1 MALEGIT
8 DASPSEVV
16 VTVGSQQ
23 GLDLVTRVFVDPGD
37 VILAEGPSY
46 VGALGVFQAAEARV
60 RHVAMDDDG
69 LIPEALEEALVDCRA
84 NGDRVKFLYTVP
96 NFHNPA
102 GVTLSEPRREAIIA
116 LAEKHDLLV
125 IEDNPYGL
133 LGFEREPLRAL
144 RARNS
149 QRVIYLGSFSKTFS
163 PGLRVGWVLAPLAVR
178 EKLVLATEAQVLCPP
193 SLTQYAVAR
202 YLDTQPW
209 REQIKLFTELY
220 RERRDATLE
229 SLAALMPAGTTWTR
243 PDGGFYVWL
252 KLPHGLDAK
261 LMQPRAV
268 NAHVAYVPG
277 IGFYADG
284 NGREYM
290 RLSYCYPEPDQIR
303 EGVRRLAR
311 VIEAEL
317 DLHSTFDR
325 VDTGTFRAVRPGAT
339 TPDASSAR
347 PTATP
352 TRTADERDRPA
363 PAPRDR
369 DRAAPAARRR
379 PRRRP
384 DLRARG
390 QPLLGHPGVGGAASA
405 PASTPSSG
413 TPTPSLLP
421 GLAASPADAVF
432 IALHG
437 ATGEDGALRAVLDLA
452 GVPYVGSPAAACRL
466 AWDKPAAKSVVR
478 SAGRHDA
485 GLGGAA
491 AQHVPRARRRR
502 GARPDRRPAR
512 PAADGEAGQRR
523 LGPGRAEGQPGR
535 GPARR
540 DGQLLRLRRH
550 RAWSSG
556 SSRAWSSRCR
566 SIDLGDGPG
575 GAAGRRDRPRVRR
588 LRLHRRATRRASPS
602 TTRRPGCRD
611 DVAARAAAL
620 AVRVHE
626 VLGLADL
633 SRTDAIV
640 ASGRRGALPRGER
653 LPGTHRDVD
662 VPDGRRGRRLRARRG
677 PRPAARPP
685 GRESSADVTPTPLR
699 P

>member
-1 MALEGIT
+1 
-8 DASPSEVV
+8 
-16 VTVGSQQ
+16 
-23 GLDLVTRVFVDPGD
+23 
-37 VILAEGPSY
+37 
-46 VGALGVFQAAEARV
+46 
-60 RHVAMDDDG
+60 MDDDG
-69 LIPEALEEALVDCRA
+69 LIPEALEEALIDCRA
-84 NGDRVKFLYTVP
+84 SGDRVKFLYTVP

-102 GVTLSEPRREAIIA
+102 GVTLSEPRREAIVA
-116 LAEKHDLLV
+116 LAEKHDLLI

-133 LGFEREPLRAL
+133 LGFEHEPMRAL

-243 PDGGFYVWL
+243 PEGGFYVWL

-317 DLHSTFDR
+317 DLHSTFDA
-325 VDTGTFRAVRPGAT
+325 VDTGTLPRGRPTG
-339 TPDASSAR
+339 DARRRDDRRAR

-352 TRTADERDRPA
+352 TRTADERDRP
-363 PAPRDR
+363 RTGTGDR
-369 DRAAPAARRR
+369 DGAAPAARRR
-379 PRRRP
+379 PRRRA

-390 QPLLGHPGVGGAASA
+390 QPLLGHPGRGRSWSA
-405 PASTPSSG
+405 PASTPRSG
-413 TPTPSLLP
+413 TPTPSCCP
-421 GLAASPADAVF
+421 AWPPHPPTRSSSPCTARRGRTAPC
-432 IALHG
+432 APSSTWP
-437 ATGEDGALRAVLDLA
+437 ACPTS
-452 GVPYVGSPAAACRL
+452 GSPAAACRL

-478 SAGRHDA
+478 SAG
-485 GLGGAA
+485 LS
-491 AQHVPRARRRR
+491 RRRT
-502 GARPDRRPAR
+502 G
-512 PAADGEAGQRR
+512 
-523 LGPGRAEGQPGR
+523 
-535 GPARR
+535 
-540 DGQLLRLRRH
+540 
-550 RAWSSG
+550 W
-556 SSRAWSSRCR
+556 RCR
-566 SIDLGDGPG
+566 TARS
-575 GAAGRRDRPRVRR
+575 
-588 LRLHRRATRRASPS
+588 ASWAPAPCS
-602 TTRRPGCRD
+602 T
-611 DVAARAAAL
+611 
-620 AVRVHE
+620 
-626 VLGLADL
+626 
-633 SRTDAIV
+633 
-640 ASGRRGALPRGER
+640 
-653 LPGTHRDVD
+653 
-662 VPDGRRGRRLRARRG
+662 
-677 PRPAARPP
+677 
-685 GRESSADVTPTPLR
+685 
-699 P
+699 